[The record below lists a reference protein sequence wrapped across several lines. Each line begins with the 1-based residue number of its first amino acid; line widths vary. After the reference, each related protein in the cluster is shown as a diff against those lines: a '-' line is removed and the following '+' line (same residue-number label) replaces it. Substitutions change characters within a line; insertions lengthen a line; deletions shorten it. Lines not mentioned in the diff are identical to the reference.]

1 MDHLPP
7 RRTGSQ
13 ESVQTPPVT
22 IREGLRIPPVDLP
35 DSARELRFTQ
45 LWTAAHPTVAGF
57 VRGLIPDRAA
67 VDDILQD
74 VALALYNNLANYD
87 PSRPFVAWA
96 LGVAKHKVQDRW
108 RTLARAKTVIRDT
121 QVLEAMAAVSAELDD
136 ELDSRR
142 RALHECLGQVQGRA
156 YDLVRLHYH
165 EGHEPREI
173 AGILGLE
180 AGHVRV
186 LLNRVR
192 GALRQCIERRLL
204 GHGSTP

>member
-1 MDHLPP
+1 MDVPP
-7 RRTGSQ
+7 DAKPDQAVPTQ
-13 ESVQTPPVT
+13 PVT
-22 IREGLRIPPVDLP
+22 IRQGQRIPPVAGP
-35 DSARELRFTQ
+35 DPARELHFTQ

-67 VDDILQD
+67 VDDILQE
-74 VALALYNNLANYD
+74 VALALYNNLASYD
-87 PSRPFVAWA
+87 PTRPFVAWA
-96 LGVAKHKVQDRW
+96 LGIAKHKVQDRW
-108 RTLARAKTVIRDT
+108 RSLARSKQVIRDT

-142 RALHECLGQVQGRA
+142 RALQECLGQVQGRA

-165 EGHEPREI
+165 EGREPREI
-173 AGILGLE
+173 ASILGLE

-204 GHGSTP
+204 AQGPT